1 MCLDLLIYWYLT
13 IYFLIISTSSGDT
26 VDCRRYI
33 NVRQIT
39 IGSRLTDIM
48 SMHGNYIDYASKNLF
63 FLGIVGIGML
73 LGIYQ
78 LYNLYDAVSLY
89 HRSVFHFVWKEY
101 ASHEASAEACES
113 WWTTL
118 PPQRRLN
125 SLQGLWQPA
134 MCKHNISAT
143 NATSSQL
150 NLKIVVGLADI
161 SLDMIQWSWGEGR
174 EED

>member
-48 SMHGNYIDYASKNLF
+48 SMHGNYIDYASKSLF

-78 LYNLYDAVSLY
+78 LYNCMMLY
-89 HRSVFHFVWKEY
+89 HCIIVQSSILFEKKRQVMKPVPKPARVGEPPCHHREDWIRCRVFGNQPCASTIYRRPMLPAASWIWRS
-101 ASHEASAEACES
+101 
-113 WWTTL
+113 
-118 PPQRRLN
+118 
-125 SLQGLWQPA
+125 
-134 MCKHNISAT
+134 
-143 NATSSQL
+143 
-150 NLKIVVGLADI
+150 
-161 SLDMIQWSWGEGR
+161 
-174 EED
+174 